1 MREMREMRQYGSV
14 SDTLPRKIP
23 PTPLFKGGKNLFY
36 PLFKGVAVGGG
47 ILTESYWEMRE
58 MREMREK

>member
-1 MREMREMRQYGSV
+1 MREMRQYGSV

-23 PTPLFKGGKNLFY
+23 QPPFLRGAKTSFTPNLS
-36 PLFKGVAVGGG
+36 GVAVGGG